1 MGKRPLDTFAVLCL
15 AGATV
20 SWGAAPVMLQ
30 ALVPYVHD
38 GFTTNLVRYPLAC
51 LFYLPLLVGAL
62 RRGKGGRFWLT
73 ALLPAAV
80 NLVGQTLWGI
90 APYHHLSAGVIAFLL
105 RMAGIWGILG
115 AFWLF
120 PDERGLARRPVFW
133 LGAALALLGFIIMS
147 WARVIEVG
155 RAGWDG
161 LLIMFL
167 CGICYGM
174 YGVTVRYVM
183 GDLNP
188 LFVFGVVGTYTSI
201 GLVAM
206 APLGKPSVLLHLPAL
221 PWILMVVSAV
231 TGITLAHGL
240 YYAAVQRI
248 GAAISTLM
256 LSVTPFVSICG
267 AALFLGE
274 RFAPA
279 QWIGGSILVLGA
291 AVAMRAQQQVPRPQ
305 ADQPALAEPI
315 ASRSV

>member
-1 MGKRPLDTFAVLCL
+1 MRLRRLDMLAVLCL
-15 AGATV
+15 TGATI

-30 ALVPYVHD
+30 YLVAYVPD
-38 GFTTNLVRYPLAC
+38 GFTTNLVRYPAAC
-51 LFYLPLLVGAL
+51 IFYLPLLIHGMI
-62 RRGKGGRFWLT
+62 RRKGGRFWLA
-73 ALLPAAV
+73 ALLPAGV
-80 NLVGQTLWGI
+80 NLTGQTLWGI
-90 APYHHLSAGVIAFLL
+90 APYHHLTAGVIAFLL
-105 RMAGIWGILG
+105 RLAGVWGILG

-120 PDERGLARRPVFW
+120 PDERGLARRPIFW
-133 LGAALALLGFIIMS
+133 IGTALALAGFVLMS
-147 WARVIEVG
+147 WAHVVQVG

-183 GDLNP
+183 RDLNP
-188 LFVFGVVGTYTSI
+188 LFVFAVVGTYTSV

-206 APLGKPSVLLHLPAL
+206 APLGRPSALLHLPAM
-221 PWILMVVSAV
+221 PWVILLVSAV
-231 TGITLAHGL
+231 IGISLAHGM

-274 RFAPA
+274 RFTLA
-279 QWIGGSILVLGA
+279 QWIGGCILVLGA
-291 AVAMRAQQQVPRPQ
+291 AVAMRAQQFLPHPSPEPL
-305 ADQPALAEPI
+305 PAE
-315 ASRSV
+315 